1 MKTKTIISTVLL
13 LFVASSA
20 TYMVVTEVRSSS
32 RLEVA
37 QSGDSYALPAG
48 SKVVLYY
55 FHGNE
60 RCQTCMKFE
69 SFTEEAIQG
78 AFAEQINGGELVWKM
93 VNTDEAANKHFVGD
107 YELYSKSIVVVENRD
122 GKRGKWKNLEKIWEL
137 VGDKNTFV
145 KYIKD
150 EVGTYLGAS

>member
-13 LFVASSA
+13 LFVAGST
-20 TYMVVTEVRSSS
+20 TYMVINEVRSGSQ
-32 RLEVA
+32 VQIA
-37 QSGDSYALPAG
+37 KSGESLTLPAG

-60 RCQTCMKFE
+60 RCQTCIKFE
-69 SFTEEAIQG
+69 SFTEEAIKG
-78 AFAEQINGGELVWKM
+78 AFAEQVNSGELVWKM
-93 VNTDEAANKHFVGD
+93 VNTDEPANKHFVGD